1 MPAVGQE
8 QNPAVSGDRRGVN
21 YKWIALSNT
30 TLGILMV
37 TINQSIL
44 LISLPDL
51 FRGIQLNPLVPSN
64 TSYFLWVFLGFLL
77 VTAVLVVSLGRVGD
91 IYGRVRMYNL
101 GFAVFTLFSILLSV
115 TWLVGPAGALWIIIM
130 RVFQGV
136 GGAFLFANST
146 AILTDAFPANER
158 GKAMGINGIAA
169 VAGSFLGL
177 ILGGVLAPIEWRL
190 VFLVSVPFGL
200 FGTIWAYLMLRDNGV
215 RIAAKIDW
223 LGNTL
228 FAVGLISVLTGI
240 VYSLLPYG
248 GHPTGWTNPWV
259 LTGIFGGI
267 IILVVFC
274 WVETRVAAPMFRLS
288 LFKVR
293 AFTAGNIAGMLGALG
308 RGGIQFM
315 LIIWLQGIWLPQH
328 GKSFAQTPLW
338 AGISMVPLTIGFLIV
353 GPLAGTLSDRFGARL
368 FATTGLI
375 VSGASFLL
383 LELLPINFSYIWFAL
398 LIFMFAVGMGL
409 FFAPNQA
416 SVMNSLPPD
425 QRGAGAGMLNTFQNS
440 ATVLSMGLFFTIVT
454 LGLASRLPSHLYR
467 GLIAAGVAPG
477 PAKLVSS
484 EPPIGSLFS
493 AFLGYNPIKELLG
506 PTGALNK
513 MPPKQVA
520 YITGRTFFPHLIEEP
535 FAGGLHL
542 AFTFAAIATGI
553 AIIASAVR
561 GKQYFHHTEPLL
573 EELAE
578 SAAQSAEALGLDE
591 SSEVADVDDLEDAA
605 HADGAANG
613 GPAGNGRLAKS
624 ASPGE
629 ESGASRGGG

>member
-1 MPAVGQE
+1 MAIEEQALEAIPA
-8 QNPAVSGDRRGVN
+8 PDSRGRN

-44 LISLPDL
+44 LISLPAL
-51 FRGIQLNPLVPSN
+51 FRGINLNPLVPSN
-64 TSYFLWVFLGFLL
+64 TSYFLWVFMGFML

-115 TWLVGPAGALWIIIM
+115 TFLTGVSGALWIIIM

-136 GGAFLFANST
+136 GGALLFANST
-146 AILTDAFPANER
+146 AILTDAFPVNER

-169 VAGSFLGL
+169 VGGSFLGL
-177 ILGGVLAPIEWRL
+177 MLGGVLAPIEWRL

-200 FGTIWAYLMLRDNGV
+200 FGTVWAYLKLKDNGI
-215 RIAAKIDW
+215 RIPAKIDW

-228 FAVGLISVLTGI
+228 FAVGLISMLTGI

-248 GHPTGWTNPWV
+248 GHPTGWTNPYV
-259 LTGIFGGI
+259 LTAIFGGI
-267 IILVVFC
+267 AVLVLFA
-274 WVETRVAAPMFRLS
+274 WVETKVPAPMFRLS
-288 LFKVR
+288 LFRIR

-328 GKSFAQTPLW
+328 GFSFSQTPLW
-338 AGISMVPLTIGFLIV
+338 AGISMIPLTVGFLIV
-353 GPLAGTLSDRFGARL
+353 GPLAGWLSDRHGARL

-375 VSGASFLL
+375 VSGISFLL
-383 LELLPINFSYIWFAL
+383 LETLPINFSYIWFAL
-398 LIFMFAVGMGL
+398 LIFLFAVGMGL
-409 FFAPNQA
+409 FFSPNQA
-416 SVMNSLPPD
+416 SVMNSLPAD

-454 LGLASRLPSHLYR
+454 LGLASRLPSQLYK
-467 GLIAAGVAPG
+467 G
-477 PAKLVSS
+477 LVSQGVNPAAAHLVAS

-506 PTGALNK
+506 PTGALK
-513 MPPKQVA
+513 QMPASKVT
-520 YITGRTFFPHLIEEP
+520 YITGRSFFPHLIEGP

-542 AFTFAAIATGI
+542 AFTFAAIATLI
-553 AIIASAVR
+553 AIIASALR
-561 GKQYFHHTEPLL
+561 GKRYVHSGSLVVDAEAPVDAVAG
-573 EELAE
+573 EMVAYPVDAELAGEPGAVGE
-578 SAAQSAEALGLDE
+578 S
-591 SSEVADVDDLEDAA
+591 
-605 HADGAANG
+605 
-613 GPAGNGRLAKS
+613 R
-624 ASPGE
+624 
-629 ESGASRGGG
+629 